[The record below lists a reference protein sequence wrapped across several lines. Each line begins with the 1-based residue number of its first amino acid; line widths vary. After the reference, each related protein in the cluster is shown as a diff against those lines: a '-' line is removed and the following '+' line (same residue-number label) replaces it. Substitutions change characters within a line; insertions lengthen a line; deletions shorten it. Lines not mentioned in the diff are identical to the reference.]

1 MLPTELPPASR
12 ARDFGRLTVRLVLP
26 WPPSVNRY
34 WRSVKGRVLIADDG
48 RKYRAA
54 VVAHVLTSRAVPLGA
69 HPVVVTIDAYYPDRR
84 RRDIDNVLKA
94 PLDAL
99 TAAGMWEDDSQVQAL
114 SIRKAGIDQGN
125 PRLEITVEAT

>member
-1 MLPTELPPASR
+1 MLPPDLPPTSR
-12 ARDFGRLTVRLVLP
+12 ARDFGRLIVRLVLP

-34 WRSVKGRVLIADDG
+34 WRSVKGRVLISADG

-54 VVAHVLTSRAVPLGA
+54 VVASVLSGRAVPMGS
-69 HPVVVTIDAYYPDRR
+69 HPVAVAIDAYYPDRR

-125 PRLEITVEAT
+125 PRLEITLEAA